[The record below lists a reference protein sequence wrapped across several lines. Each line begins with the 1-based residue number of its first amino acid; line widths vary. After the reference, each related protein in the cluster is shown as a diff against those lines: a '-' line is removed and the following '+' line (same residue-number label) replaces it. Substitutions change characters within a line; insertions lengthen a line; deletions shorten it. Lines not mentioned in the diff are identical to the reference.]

1 MTLNHFK
8 NRLLVLERFGKL
20 VAIER
25 SASMSSLV
33 SNRTFAGL
41 AIVIVFLS
49 LCFRLGHLPLMEPD
63 EGRNAEVG
71 REMKES
77 GAWLVPTYDGVDYLD
92 KPAFY
97 FKTVALSLA
106 IFGQNETAARIPSA
120 VFGLGLVLMV
130 VAFCSKVHGTR
141 CGLLAAI
148 VVATMPLYFTNAR
161 TVIFDI
167 ALAFFVCG
175 AIFAGYLAEAT
186 SGKARRIWYL
196 CGAASAGLA
205 TLVKGPV
212 GFLIPTL
219 VLLCFNRLEGR
230 QGAWKRLFAP
240 LNLVIFFGITL
251 PWFVGLCFAHRDFF
265 HYGLIEESFERFTT
279 ARRFQRSEPVYFYL
293 AIVAGLFFP
302 WSLLLPEASLA
313 TWKERWAKHPADR
326 LCVLW
331 SAVVIVFFS
340 LSQSKLPGYILSVT
354 VACGILMA
362 RLLEAAV
369 TAPEGKAARILARG
383 TTVFAVLCLL
393 AALVPLL
400 GVSQAH
406 LLSKPLRIDVAEAK
420 QIGQWARPLALLL
433 AGFGAFA
440 LFARYRHN
448 ASLCILCLAAFPPL
462 LIHLNA
468 GVLATVF
475 DARSGRRIACQ
486 LAALPEETELACLEC
501 FPNGLSFYLRRRV
514 TLISRDGHE
523 LTSNY
528 IVSSLEKGRHW
539 PPQIVPLADFDGWL
553 ASRKAPVCLVV
564 RSEDRKR
571 QKTLAAARGA
581 SFHALSPDFL
591 VAQLPTPG
599 GP

>member
-1 MTLNHFK
+1 M
-8 NRLLVLERFGKL
+8 
-20 VAIER
+20 
-25 SASMSSLV
+25 
-33 SNRTFAGL
+33 
-41 AIVIVFLS
+41 VIVFAAI
-49 LCFRLGHLPLMEPD
+49 CFRLGHLPLLAPD

-77 GAWLVPTYDGVDYLD
+77 GAWLVPTYNGVDYLD

-120 VFGLGLVLMV
+120 AFGVGLVVMV
-130 VAFCSKVHGTR
+130 LAFCRKVHGTR

-148 VVATMPLYFTNAR
+148 VVATTPLYFVNAR
-161 TVIFDI
+161 IVIFDI

-186 SGKARRIWYL
+186 PGKAGRTWYL
-196 CGAASAGLA
+196 LGAASAGFA

-212 GFLIPTL
+212 GFLIPAL
-219 VLLCFNRLEGR
+219 VLMFFNRLEGR
-230 QGAWKRLFAP
+230 TGAWKRLFAP
-240 LNLVIFFGITL
+240 LNLVVFFGITL

-265 HYGLIEESFERFTT
+265 HYGLVEESFNRFTT
-279 ARRFQRSEPVYFYL
+279 ARKFHRSESFYFYL
-293 AIVAGLFFP
+293 PIIAGLFFP
-302 WSLLLPEASLA
+302 WSLLLPEASVA

-354 VACGILMA
+354 VACGILLA
-362 RLLEAAV
+362 RLLEAAL

-383 TTVFAVLCLL
+383 TAVFALLCLL
-393 AALVPLL
+393 VAMVAVLGASQVQLV
-400 GVSQAH
+400 A
-406 LLSKPLRIDVAEAK
+406 KPLRITVVEAK
-420 QIGQWARPLALLL
+420 QLGQGAGPLALLL
-433 AGFGAFA
+433 AGFSAFA
-440 LFARYRHN
+440 MLARYRHS

-462 LIHLNA
+462 LIHLSV
-468 GVLATVF
+468 GVLDAVF
-475 DARSGRRIACQ
+475 DAKSGRRIARQ
-486 LAALPEETELACLEC
+486 LSGLPEKTELACLEC
-501 FPNGLSFYLRRRV
+501 FPNGLPFYLKRTA

-528 IVSSLEKGRHW
+528 IISSLEKGRPW
-539 PPQIVPLADFDGWL
+539 PGQIVPLADFDGWL
-553 ASRKAPVCLVV
+553 ASRKAPVCLIV
-564 RSEDRKR
+564 RREDCERV
-571 QKTLAAARGA
+571 KTIAAVRGTTVQ
-581 SFHALSPDFL
+581 ALSPAFL
-591 VAQLPTPG
+591 VAQLPAPG